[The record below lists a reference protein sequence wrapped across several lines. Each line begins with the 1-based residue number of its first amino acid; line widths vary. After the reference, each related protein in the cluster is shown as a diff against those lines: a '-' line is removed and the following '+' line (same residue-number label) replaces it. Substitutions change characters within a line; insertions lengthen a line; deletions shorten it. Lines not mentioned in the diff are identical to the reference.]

1 MNVKVVSGSA
11 AGFHI
16 NTVTYRESRSFF
28 FTWRVA
34 HGLSSVVKML
44 ADSVWIITRTF
55 SSNNDL
61 CCFKTEQ
68 LLCPS
73 LKGIPWRFPQN
84 KKKKVFS
91 PRNRPCVSFIHNK
104 HAECFFIP
112 SKKKR
117 KSRHWKQQNTTS
129 WTKMRVVG
137 EFHPQVGKYWRFG
150 LALESRCQPNASIFD
165 FCSGCYC
172 ICTSMF
178 ANKLS
183 ASPVLFARASLL
195 RMLPVNQ
202 WIDALLLVIVSI
214 NGCFHMSEPT
224 PGCRGEIL
232 VSEALWRPFA
242 GDPSV
247 WRAKEVGRLGR
258 YAFGFRPTF
267 SSSLAFKRVAS
278 ELH

>member
-84 KKKKVFS
+84 KKKKSFFS
-91 PRNRPCVSFIHNK
+91 SKQTVRVLHSQQTHWMLFHSLEKETEKSTLKATKQLPGQRWGWLESFIPRS
-104 HAECFFIP
+104 A
-112 SKKKR
+112 
-117 KSRHWKQQNTTS
+117 NTD
-129 WTKMRVVG
+129 VLG
-137 EFHPQVGKYWRFG
+137 WR
-150 LALESRCQPNASIFD
+150 SNRD
-165 FCSGCYC
+165 
-172 ICTSMF
+172 
-178 ANKLS
+178 
-183 ASPVLFARASLL
+183 ASPTH
-195 RMLPVNQ
+195 Q
-202 WIDALLLVIVSI
+202 
-214 NGCFHMSEPT
+214 
-224 PGCRGEIL
+224 
-232 VSEALWRPFA
+232 
-242 GDPSV
+242 
-247 WRAKEVGRLGR
+247 
-258 YAFGFRPTF
+258 
-267 SSSLAFKRVAS
+267 
-278 ELH
+278 

>member
-84 KKKKVFS
+84 KKKKKFS

-104 HAECFFIP
+104 HTECFFIP

-117 KSRHWKQQNTTS
+117 KSRHWKQQNNFLDKDEGGWRVSSPGRQILTFWVGARIEMPAQRINS
-129 WTKMRVVG
+129 W
-137 EFHPQVGKYWRFG
+137 
-150 LALESRCQPNASIFD
+150 
-165 FCSGCYC
+165 
-172 ICTSMF
+172 
-178 ANKLS
+178 
-183 ASPVLFARASLL
+183 
-195 RMLPVNQ
+195 
-202 WIDALLLVIVSI
+202 LLL
-214 NGCFHMSEPT
+214 
-224 PGCRGEIL
+224 L
-232 VSEALWRPFA
+232 L
-242 GDPSV
+242 
-247 WRAKEVGRLGR
+247 L
-258 YAFGFRPTF
+258 
-267 SSSLAFKRVAS
+267 
-278 ELH
+278 LHLYIYVC

>member
-73 LKGIPWRFPQN
+73 LKGTPWRFPQN

-104 HAECFFIP
+104 HAECFSFPRKRNGKVDTESNKTQLPGQRWGWLESFIP
-112 SKKKR
+112 RSA
-117 KSRHWKQQNTTS
+117 NTDVLGWRSNRDASPTHQYLTFAPVVTAFVRLCLLTS
-129 WTKMRVVG
+129 CLPPPC
-137 EFHPQVGKYWRFG
+137 F
-150 LALESRCQPNASIFD
+150 LLEHLFSACYPSISGMML
-165 FCSGCYC
+165 FCS
-172 ICTSMF
+172 S
-178 ANKLS
+178 
-183 ASPVLFARASLL
+183 
-195 RMLPVNQ
+195 
-202 WIDALLLVIVSI
+202 
-214 NGCFHMSEPT
+214 
-224 PGCRGEIL
+224 
-232 VSEALWRPFA
+232 
-242 GDPSV
+242 
-247 WRAKEVGRLGR
+247 
-258 YAFGFRPTF
+258 
-267 SSSLAFKRVAS
+267 
-278 ELH
+278 

>member
-104 HAECFFIP
+104 HAECFSFP
-112 SKKKR
+112 RKKKR
-117 KSRHWKQQNTTS
+117 KSRHWKQQNNFLDKDEGGWRVSSPGRQILTFWVGARIEMPAQRINS
-129 WTKMRVVG
+129 W
-137 EFHPQVGKYWRFG
+137 
-150 LALESRCQPNASIFD
+150 
-165 FCSGCYC
+165 
-172 ICTSMF
+172 
-178 ANKLS
+178 
-183 ASPVLFARASLL
+183 
-195 RMLPVNQ
+195 
-202 WIDALLLVIVSI
+202 LLL
-214 NGCFHMSEPT
+214 
-224 PGCRGEIL
+224 L
-232 VSEALWRPFA
+232 L
-242 GDPSV
+242 
-247 WRAKEVGRLGR
+247 L
-258 YAFGFRPTF
+258 
-267 SSSLAFKRVAS
+267 
-278 ELH
+278 LHLYIYVC

>member
-84 KKKKVFS
+84 KKKKSFFS
-91 PRNRPCVSFIHNK
+91 SKQTVRVLHSQQTRWK
-104 HAECFFIP
+104 LFIP
-112 SKKKR
+112 SKKR
-117 KSRHWKQQNTTS
+117 N
-129 WTKMRVVG
+129 
-137 EFHPQVGKYWRFG
+137 GKVDTESNKTQLPGQRLGW
-150 LALESRCQPNASIFD
+150 LESFIPRSANTDVLGWRSNRDANPTHQYLTFAPVVTAFVHLCLLTSCLPPPCFLLEHLFSACYPSISGMML
-165 FCSGCYC
+165 FCS
-172 ICTSMF
+172 S
-178 ANKLS
+178 
-183 ASPVLFARASLL
+183 
-195 RMLPVNQ
+195 
-202 WIDALLLVIVSI
+202 
-214 NGCFHMSEPT
+214 
-224 PGCRGEIL
+224 
-232 VSEALWRPFA
+232 
-242 GDPSV
+242 
-247 WRAKEVGRLGR
+247 
-258 YAFGFRPTF
+258 
-267 SSSLAFKRVAS
+267 
-278 ELH
+278 